1 MSNAQSG
8 PYVVIVGGGFA
19 GIACARALRKAEAS
33 IAVVDRSNHHL
44 FQPLLYQVA
53 TAALSPANIAT
64 PIRKLMRKQANCT
77 VVMGNVDS
85 VDLDAK
91 TINVEGHVR
100 PFDYLV
106 LACGMTHNYFGNAA
120 WQEHAPGL
128 KTIDEAL
135 EMRRR
140 VLLAFEAAELE
151 TDERARQAQLTFVIV
166 GGGPTGVELAGAIA
180 EIASQSIPR
189 DFRRVDTREARV
201 VLVEAQDRLLQAFH
215 PDLSARAQRDLE
227 RLGVEVR
234 LGTMVSQIDDGG
246 VSIGKADGDAQN
258 DTETERIDRTCV
270 LWAVGLKSE
279 PVAESV
285 GTQRTKDG
293 RIRVNA
299 DLSIPGYPYAF
310 ATGDLM
316 AYVDPKHDREVPGVA
331 QGAIQSGSFVG
342 RVIAKEIAG
351 GSRSS
356 LGAFRYTDK
365 GSMATIGRAR
375 AVAEVGSLRFG
386 GFFAWLL
393 WSAVHILF
401 LIGFR
406 NKVLAVLEWSW
417 LYVFWSRGARLITGR
432 SVKPNPVSP
441 MGAIRG

>member
-1 MSNAQSG
+1 M
-8 PYVVIVGGGFA
+8 
-19 GIACARALRKAEAS
+19 
-33 IAVVDRSNHHL
+33 
-44 FQPLLYQVA
+44 
-53 TAALSPANIAT
+53 
-64 PIRKLMRKQANCT
+64 
-77 VVMGNVDS
+77 
-85 VDLDAK
+85 
-91 TINVEGHVR
+91 
-100 PFDYLV
+100 
-106 LACGMTHNYFGNAA
+106 
-120 WQEHAPGL
+120 
-128 KTIDEAL
+128 
-135 EMRRR
+135 
-140 VLLAFEAAELE
+140 
-151 TDERARQAQLTFVIV
+151 
-166 GGGPTGVELAGAIA
+166 
-180 EIASQSIPR
+180 
-189 DFRRVDTREARV
+189 
-201 VLVEAQDRLLQAFH
+201 LQAFH

-258 DTETERIDRTCV
+258 DTETERIDSTCV

-279 PVAESV
+279 PVADSV

>member
-1 MSNAQSG
+1 MVADRG
-8 PYVVIVGGGFA
+8 RPGVLIVGGGFA
-19 GIACARALRKAEAS
+19 GIACARALRNAD
-33 IAVVDRSNHHL
+33 VDIVLIDRRNHHL

-64 PIRKLMRKQANCT
+64 PIRKLMRRQKNCT
-77 VVMGNVDS
+77 VVMGNVDA
-85 VDLDAK
+85 VDLDAQ
-91 TINVEGHVR
+91 TIDVEGHVR
-100 PFDYLV
+100 PFDYIV
-106 LACGMTHNYFGNAA
+106 LACGMTHNYFGNDEWEAV
-120 WQEHAPGL
+120 APGL
-128 KTIDEAL
+128 KTVDDAL

-151 TDERARQAQLTFVIV
+151 TDDRARRAQLTFVIV

-215 PDLSARAQRDLE
+215 PELSDRAKRDLE

-234 LGTMVSQIDDGG
+234 LGTMVSALDRDGVTLG
-246 VSIGKADGDAQN
+246 EGDNA
-258 DTETERIDRTCV
+258 ERIESTCA
-270 LWAVGLKSE
+270 LWAAGLKSE
-279 PVAESV
+279 PVADSV
-285 GTQRTKDG
+285 GTQRSRDG
-293 RIRVNA
+293 RIRVNG
-299 DLSIPGYPYAF
+299 DLSIPGYPFAF

-316 AYVDPKHDREVPGVA
+316 AYDDPKLGREVPGVA
-331 QGAIQSGSFVG
+331 QGALQSGAFVG
-342 RVIAKEIAG
+342 RVIAKEISG
-351 GSRSS
+351 GSRSE
-356 LGAFRYTDK
+356 LGSFHYFDK

-393 WSAVHILF
+393 WSVVHILF

-406 NKVLAVLEWSW
+406 NKLLAVLEWSW
-417 LYVFWSRGARLITGR
+417 LYIFWNRGARLITGER
-432 SVKPNPVSP
+432 AMPKPVAP
-441 MGAIRG
+441 MGADGV